1 MNQSEKSILFAQ
13 MHRKGQPLLLYNIWD
28 AGSALAVVSTEKKT
42 GATALATSSW
52 AVAAAHGFED
62 GQLMPRDFML
72 AITQRIAACVTVP
85 VTADFEGGYAVSPLD
100 IEGSTAA
107 LLATGIA
114 GLNFE
119 DQVVGGAGLYSI
131 STQVPR
137 IAAVRAA
144 CLRASVPTFIN
155 ARTDLFLQQVDN
167 GQHAGL
173 IEQAIASARA
183 YQDAGADGF
192 FVPGLKDKRLIGRLC
207 AALEMPVNIMLDAP
221 LTPIDLETGC
231 NVARISVG
239 PLGYQLACKD
249 LANRFGACADDVL
262 SLFPRP

>member
-13 MHRKGQPLLLYNIWD
+13 MHRKTQPLLLYDIWD
-28 AGSALAVVSTEKKT
+28 AGSTSAVVSTGKKA
-42 GATALATSSW
+42 GAKALATSSW
-52 AVAAAHGFED
+52 AVAAAHGFGD

-100 IEGSTAA
+100 IEHSTAA

-119 DQVVGGAGLYSI
+119 DYVLGGAGLYSI
-131 STQVPR
+131 AAQVLR

-144 CLRASVPTFIN
+144 CLRASIPTFIN
-155 ARTDLFLQQVDN
+155 ARTDLFLQQVDT

-173 IEQAIASARA
+173 IEQAIARARA
-183 YQDAGADGF
+183 Y
-192 FVPGLKDKRLIGRLC
+192 
-207 AALEMPVNIMLDAP
+207 
-221 LTPIDLETGC
+221 
-231 NVARISVG
+231 
-239 PLGYQLACKD
+239 
-249 LANRFGACADDVL
+249 
-262 SLFPRP
+262 

>member
-1 MNQSEKSILFAQ
+1 M
-13 MHRKGQPLLLYNIWD
+13 
-28 AGSALAVVSTEKKT
+28 VSTEKKT
-42 GATALATSSW
+42 VATALETSSW

-173 IEQAIASARA
+173 IEQAIARARA
-183 YQDAGADGF
+183 YQDAG
-192 FVPGLKDKRLIGRLC
+192 
-207 AALEMPVNIMLDAP
+207 
-221 LTPIDLETGC
+221 
-231 NVARISVG
+231 
-239 PLGYQLACKD
+239 
-249 LANRFGACADDVL
+249 ADDVL